1 MGHFTLPESKKCRK
15 KTRKQEEKQE
25 TETTGWGH
33 VQGTPRASLE
43 ELPLAKA
50 GTIQATE
57 IKLNYNIR

>member
-1 MGHFTLPESKKCRK
+1 MPESKKCREK
-15 KTRKQEEKQE
+15 NRKYEEKQA

-33 VQGTPRASLE
+33 VQGTPGANLK

-57 IKLNYNIR
+57 IDLNYNIR